1 MRQLLLSLVFIT
13 ATVVCPDG
21 LAPALR
27 AQITAP
33 GDFLPHQLGEN
44 FTPHHMLVDYYQ
56 LVAEES
62 DRVSLEQYGT
72 TNEDRPLLLATV
84 STPENLARIDAIR
97 ENNLRRAGLLDGNT
111 DPELDNIAIVWLS
124 FSVHGNEAAGSE
136 ASMGVLY
143 DLANP
148 NNPET
153 SQWLENVVVL
163 LDPSENPDG
172 YNRYT
177 NWYRQVAA
185 RHPDPSPGAREH
197 NEPWPGGRVNHYLF
211 DLNRDWAWQ
220 TQKESRHRM
229 VKYREWMPHIHADL
243 HEQGYTSPYYFAPA
257 AAPFHEYITDWQG
270 NFQTEI
276 GQNHARYFDQN
287 GWLYFTRERFDLLYP
302 SYGDTYPTF
311 NGAIGMTYEQGG
323 HSRGGRA
330 IDLPTGD
337 TLTLYDRVAH
347 HRTTALS
354 TVEIAAREADRLT
367 TEFANYFRN
376 SSGNPRG
383 NFKTYVVSAGNQPG
397 KVRALTEL
405 LDRNG
410 IEYRRAT
417 GSRKY
422 RGTSYTSG
430 EAVDGEVGAG
440 DLIVSAYQPR
450 SVLAQVLFDPSATV
464 EDSVTYDITAWSV
477 PLAYGL
483 ETFATTDRLDV
494 DTEDYTFADY
504 QDPFSGVDLATAYA
518 FALPWEGMNSAR
530 YLAALLRAGIQVRTS
545 ETAFT
550 FGETEY
556 PAGTLIVNRGD
567 NRVHPDFAGTMRRV
581 TREHEANVP
590 VLETGFSVNVGG
602 DLGGSNYSLIGE
614 PKIATL
620 SGEGI
625 YPNEFGQVWY
635 FFEQDLEYPLSI
647 FEREDLMGIVEGD
660 YDILVLPEGR
670 YNFSEAETEAL
681 TGWVR
686 GGGKLIAIGSANGSL
701 AGKDGFG
708 LKNKEAEQDTLSD
721 EEKREQRLQPYGGQ
735 ERRFIEGFIPGA
747 IVQVE
752 MDDTHPLSFGIGD
765 AYSTLKV
772 SDDAYDYLENG
783 WNVGRVRSEPQV
795 SGFVGNKAYDKIQET
810 LNFGVEPMRGG
821 QVIYLVDN
829 PLYRAFW
836 ENGKFLFANALF
848 QVQ

>member
-1 MRQLLLSLVFIT
+1 MRLYLLL
-13 ATVVCPDG
+13 AG
-21 LAPALR
+21 LFPAL
-27 AQITAP
+27 AAQSQITAP
-33 GDFLPHQLGEN
+33 GDFLPHELGET
-44 FTPHHMLVDYYQ
+44 FTPHYMLVDYYQ

-62 DRVSLEQYGT
+62 DRVTLEEYGT
-72 TNEDRPLLLATV
+72 TNEDRPLVLATV
-84 STPENLARIDAIR
+84 STPENLARIEAIR
-97 ENNLRRAGLLDGNT
+97 ENNLRRAGLLEGDT

-143 DLANP
+143 DLADPSN
-148 NNPET
+148 ERT
-153 SQWLENVVVL
+153 SEWLENVVVL
-163 LDPSENPDG
+163 MDPSLNPDG

-177 NWYRQVAA
+177 NWYRQTAGK
-185 RHPDPSPGAREH
+185 RIDPNPAVREH
-197 NEPWPGGRVNHYLF
+197 DEPWPGGRVNHYLF

-229 VKYREWMPHIHADL
+229 VKYQAWMPHIHADL

-323 HSRGGRA
+323 GGRGSRA
-330 IDLPTGD
+330 IELPTGD
-337 TLTLYDRVAH
+337 TLTLKDRVAH
-347 HRTTALS
+347 HRTTAIS
-354 TVEIAAREADRLT
+354 TVEIASREAERLT
-367 TEFANYFRN
+367 SEFANYFQAATDQ
-376 SSGNPRG
+376 PQG
-383 NFKTYVVSAGNQPG
+383 NFKTYIVRGDNQPG
-397 KVRALTEL
+397 KLRALTEL

-410 IEYRRAT
+410 IQYRRAT
-417 GSRKY
+417 GSRSFEGTDY
-422 RGTSYTSG
+422 RTG
-430 EAVDGEVGAG
+430 ESMDGEIGAG

-450 SVLAQVLFDPSATV
+450 SVLTQVLFDPAATV

-483 ETFATTDRLDV
+483 ETYATTDRLNV
-494 DTEDYTFADY
+494 DTEEYVAADY
-504 QDPFSGVDLATAYA
+504 QNPLAGVDVASAYA

-530 YLAALLRAGIQVRTS
+530 FLTALVKAGIQVRTS

-550 FGETEY
+550 FGETEF
-556 PAGTLIVNRGD
+556 PAGTLVINRGD
-567 NRVHPDFAGTMRRV
+567 NRVHPDFAGTLQRL
-581 TREHEANVP
+581 TAEYEANLS
-590 VLETGFSVNVGG
+590 VLETGFSANVGG
-602 DLGGSNYSLIGE
+602 DLGGSNYALIGE

-620 SGEGI
+620 SGEGV
-625 YPNEFGQVWY
+625 YANDFGQVWY
-635 FFEQDLEYPLSI
+635 YFEQDLDYPLSI
-647 FEREDLMGIVEGD
+647 FYRDDVMSVFEGD
-660 YDILVLPEGR
+660 YDVLVLPEGR
-670 YNFSEAETEAL
+670 YNFTEEETTAMAS
-681 TGWVR
+681 WVA
-686 GGGKLIAIGSANGSL
+686 GGGKLIAIGSANSSL

-708 LKNKEAEQDTLSD
+708 LKQKDAPADTLSD
-721 EEKREQRLQPYGGQ
+721 EQKREERLQSYGGQ

-747 IVQVE
+747 IIETE
-752 MDDTHPLSFGIGD
+752 MDETHPLSFGIGD
-765 AYSTLKV
+765 SYSTLKV
-772 SDDAYDYLENG
+772 SDDAYEYLENG
-783 WNVGRVRSEPQV
+783 WNVGRIRQAPRV
-795 SGFVGNKAYDKIQET
+795 SGFVGNQAYDKIEET
-810 LNFGVEPMRGG
+810 LNFGVEPMRRG